1 MYFTIQWFSDC
12 FWGQYWP
19 QSQCEKG
26 SFFLFFPISWGKIPN
41 SMVIKLFVKIVHE
54 SFFKWTFSHLW
65 PGYLFVWLCKQNTT
79 CKIPGT
85 SAVFWVA
92 WFIAYRTA
100 IKLQK
105 HEIGNYSIWNKFY
118 IKDVYWN
125 KNSKYVL
132 WFTLL
137 DILSIQWELKT
148 VDEAEYMNYCQLRF
162 KVKNENVTMLHNS
175 K

>member
-1 MYFTIQWFSDC
+1 MKICISLSSD
-12 FWGQYWP
+12 FPTVFGANIGP
-19 QSQCEKG
+19 SPNVKKV
-26 SFFLFFPISWGKIPN
+26 LFFPISWGKIPN

-125 KNSKYVL
+125 KFNIINSKHVP

-137 DILSIQWELKT
+137 DILSIHWELKT
-148 VDEAEYMNYCQLRF
+148 
-162 KVKNENVTMLHNS
+162 ENSWWSGIRKLLPIEFQS
-175 K
+175 